1 MRRRTFLA
9 SLPAGFM
16 ATRAGAAAPSAAAST
31 QAGTGPVRTDAVS
44 VLGPPALPPGFA
56 HFPYVVPDAPKG
68 GTVTLFSLGGFDSF
82 NPYILRGTPADG
94 LQRLWD
100 TLLTASA
107 DEAGAAYAH
116 LAQSVE
122 ISADRATITFTLD
135 PAARFH
141 DASAVTAADVVFT
154 FHALVEHGQ
163 PFYRLYYASVGAVDS
178 PSQRVVRFHLRSTQS
193 RELPLILGELPVL
206 PAAFFAHR
214 DFGAPLTA
222 PPLGS
227 GPYRIGDHAFDRSIT
242 YERNRDYWAA
252 DRPTARGLFNF
263 DTIHTE
269 YFRDDTVAFQA
280 FKAGSIDFR
289 NENVSKNWATGYN
302 FPAARRGLVKRRR
315 VRYRLPTGM
324 QGFAMN
330 TRRAIF
336 ADPRVRQAVAWAFD
350 FEWENK
356 NLFYGLYARTLS
368 YFSNSDL
375 ACSGLPEGAELAL
388 LEPWRKDL
396 PPELFTE
403 PFRLPLTDGSGNN
416 SKELLAAFHMLEA
429 AGWRIS
435 GGRLVNH
442 QGQPLAFE
450 ILLPDPTFERV
461 ALPYTAW
468 LKRLGIRATV
478 RVIDPAQYQRRMNNF
493 DFDMTMTV
501 IPQSDIPG
509 NEQRNDW
516 TCAAAHDEGSQN
528 LTGVCS
534 PVVDAL
540 VEKLIG
546 APDRASVLA
555 AAHALDRVLLWGWY
569 MVPQWHSVY
578 FNLAYWNRFGFPTVP
593 VRTGYVFDAW
603 WIDEKLAAVTDAARR
618 AGL

>member
-1 MRRRTFLA
+1 MRRRTVLTGFSSGIAGGFLA
-9 SLPAGFM
+9 RRGRA
-16 ATRAGAAAPSAAAST
+16 ATPEP
-31 QAGTGPVRTDAVS
+31 QRTDAVS
-44 VLGPPALPPGFA
+44 VLGPPALPRGFA
-56 HFPYVVPDAPKG
+56 HFPYVNPAAPKG
-68 GTVTLFSLGGFDSF
+68 GSVTLFSLGGFDSF

-94 LQRLWD
+94 LTRLWD

-107 DEAGAAYAH
+107 DEAGTGYAH
-116 LAQSVE
+116 LAETVE
-122 ISADRATITFTLD
+122 ISPDRATITFTLD

-141 DASAVTAADVVFT
+141 DGTPVTSADVVFT
-154 FHALVEHGQ
+154 FHALVENGQ
-163 PFYRLYYASVGAVDS
+163 PFYRLYYAAVGTVEA
-178 PSQRVVRFHLRSTQS
+178 PSKRVVRFHLRSTQS

-214 DFGAPLTA
+214 DFSSPLTA
-222 PPLGS
+222 PPVGS
-227 GPYRIGDHAFDRSIT
+227 GPYRIADFAFDRSIT
-242 YERNRDYWAA
+242 YQRNADYWAA
-252 DRPTARGLFNF
+252 DRPTARGMFNF
-263 DTIHTE
+263 DTIRTE
-269 YFRDDTVAFQA
+269 YYRDDTVAFEA

-289 NENVSKNWATGYN
+289 NENVSKNWATGYK
-302 FPAARRGLVKRRR
+302 FPAVRRGFVQRRR

-336 ADPRVRQAVAWAFD
+336 ADRRVRKAMAWAFD

-356 NLFYGLYARTLS
+356 NLFYGLYTRTLS

-375 ACSGLPEGAELAL
+375 ASSGLPEGAELAL
-388 LEPWRKDL
+388 LEPWRKHL

-403 PFRLPLTDGSGNN
+403 PFTLPVTNGTGNN
-416 SKELLAAFHMLEA
+416 SKELRAAFHMLEE
-429 AGWRIS
+429 AGWHVA
-435 GGRLVNH
+435 GGRLTDKTGRPFV
-442 QGQPLAFE
+442 FE

-468 LKRLGIRATV
+468 LKRLGVTATV

-528 LTGVCS
+528 LMGVCN
-534 PVVDAL
+534 PAVDAL
-540 VEKLIG
+540 VEKLIA
-546 APDRASVLA
+546 APDRPSLLA

-569 MVPQWHSVY
+569 MVPQWHTVY
-578 FNLAYWNRFGFPTVP
+578 FNLAYWNRFGFPTQP

-603 WIDEKLAAVTDAARR
+603 WIDKKLAAATDAARHH
-618 AGL
+618 GF